1 MITVNDWA
9 EIRRLHAAE
18 GLSQRAIA
26 KRLGVSRTTVARAL
40 ASPTPRTYSRPPRPS
55 KFDDVEYWVVE
66 LLRAFPDM
74 PAPVLAE
81 RVGWEGS
88 V

>member
-26 KRLGVSRTTVARAL
+26 KRFGDIANDGVQGVGVADTSFVFEAATSVKVSRCRIRR
-40 ASPTPRTYSRPPRPS
+40 S
-55 KFDDVEYWVVE
+55 
-66 LLRAFPDM
+66 
-74 PAPVLAE
+74 
-81 RVGWEGS
+81 
-88 V
+88 